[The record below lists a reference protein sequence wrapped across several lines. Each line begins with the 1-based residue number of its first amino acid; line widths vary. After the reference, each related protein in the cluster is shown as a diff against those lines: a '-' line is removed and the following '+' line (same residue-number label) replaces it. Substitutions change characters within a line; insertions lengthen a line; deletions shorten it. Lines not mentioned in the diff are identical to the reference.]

1 MIYNSF
7 KEMVGN
13 TPLFKPT
20 NIIKKEGLNCNL
32 LLKLELFN
40 PMGSVKDRA
49 ALFMI
54 EDAQN
59 KGLIT
64 KGATIIEPTSGNTGI
79 GIAAVAATYGYKVI
93 LTMPET
99 MSKERRDLL
108 ASLGATI
115 VLTDGKLGMSGAIEK
130 ANELNKNTENSIIL
144 GQFTNP
150 ANVTAHYKTTGPEIY
165 KDTNG
170 KVDVFVAGVGTG
182 GTITGT
188 GKYLKEQNNNIKIIA
203 VEPKDSPVL
212 SGGCAGPHKIEGI
225 GAGFIP
231 EILDVNLLDEIITVT
246 KEESYKYAKMLANE
260 EGILV
265 GVSSGAALF
274 AAVQM
279 AKREEYNGKTIV
291 ALLPDTGTR
300 YLSTELFK

>member
-1 MIYNSF
+1 MIYKSF
-7 KEMVGN
+7 KELVGN
-13 TPLFKPT
+13 TPLFCPK
-20 NIIKKEGLNCNL
+20 NIIKKEGLKSNL

-49 ALFMI
+49 ALYMV
-54 EDAQN
+54 EEAE
-59 KGLIT
+59 KSGLLK

-79 GIAAVAATYGYKVI
+79 GIAAVAVPKGYKVI

-108 ASLGATI
+108 SSLGAEL
-115 VLTDGKLGMSGAIEK
+115 VLTEGSLGMSGSIAK
-130 ANELNKNTENSIIL
+130 ANELNKEIENSIIL

-150 ANVTAHYKTTGPEIY
+150 ANVLAHYETTGPEIF
-165 KDTNG
+165 KDTCG
-170 KVDVFVAGVGTG
+170 EVDAFVAGVGTG
-182 GTITGT
+182 GTITGV
-188 GKYLKEQNNNIKIIA
+188 GKYLKEQNKNVKIIA
-203 VEPKDSPVL
+203 VEPSDSAVL
-212 SGGCAGPHKIEGI
+212 SGQKAGPHKIEGI

-231 EILDVNLLDEIITVT
+231 EILDVKLLDKIIKVT
-246 KEESYKYAKMLANE
+246 KEDAYKYANILAKE

-274 AAVQM
+274 AAVELS
-279 AKREEYNGKTIV
+279 KSEEYNGKTIV

-300 YLSTELFK
+300 YLSTEMFK

>member
-1 MIYNSF
+1 MVYKNF
-7 KEMVGN
+7 EELVGN
-13 TPLFKPT
+13 TPLYSPS
-20 NIIKKEGLNCNL
+20 NIIKKEGLKANL

-49 ALFMI
+49 ALYMV
-54 EDAQN
+54 EDAE
-59 KGLIT
+59 KSGLLK

-79 GIAAVAATYGYKVI
+79 GIAAVAVPKGYKVI

-108 ASLGATI
+108 SSLGAQL
-115 VLTDGKLGMSGAIEK
+115 VLTDGKLGMSGSIEK
-130 ANELNKNTENSIIL
+130 AKKLNEEIENSIIL

-150 ANVTAHYKTTGPEIY
+150 SNVKAHYETTGPEIY

-170 KVDVFVAGVGTG
+170 NVDAFVAGVGTG

-188 GKYLKEQNNNIKIIA
+188 GKFLKEQNENIKIIA
-203 VEPKDSPVL
+203 VEPSESAVL
-212 SGGCAGPHKIEGI
+212 SGEKAGPHKIEGI

-231 EILDVNLLDEIITVT
+231 EILEVNLLDEIIKVT
-246 KEESYKYAKMLANE
+246 KENAYKYANMLAKQ

-265 GVSSGAALF
+265 GVSSGAALY
-274 AAVQM
+274 AAVM
-279 AKREEYNGKTIV
+279 LSKREEFIGKTVV

-300 YLSTELFK
+300 YLSTEMFK

>member
-1 MIYNSF
+1 MVYKSF
-7 KEMVGN
+7 KELVGN
-13 TPLFKPT
+13 TPLFCPK
-20 NIIKKEGLNCNL
+20 NIIKKEGLKSNL

-49 ALFMI
+49 ALYMV
-54 EDAQN
+54 EEAE
-59 KGLIT
+59 KSGLLK

-79 GIAAVAATYGYKVI
+79 GIAAVAVPKGYKVI

-108 ASLGATI
+108 SSLGAEL
-115 VLTDGKLGMSGAIEK
+115 VLTEGSLGMSGSIAK
-130 ANELNKNTENSIIL
+130 ANELNKEIENSIIL

-150 ANVTAHYKTTGPEIY
+150 ANVLAHYETTGPEIF
-165 KDTNG
+165 KDTCG
-170 KVDVFVAGVGTG
+170 EVDAFVAGVGTG
-182 GTITGT
+182 GTITGV
-188 GKYLKEQNNNIKIIA
+188 GKYLKEQNKNVKIIA
-203 VEPKDSPVL
+203 VEPSDSAVL
-212 SGGCAGPHKIEGI
+212 SGQKAGPHKIEGI

-231 EILDVNLLDEIITVT
+231 EILDVKLLDKIIKVT
-246 KEESYKYAKMLANE
+246 KEDAYKYANILAKE

-274 AAVQM
+274 AAVELS
-279 AKREEYNGKTIV
+279 KCEEYNGKTIV

-300 YLSTELFK
+300 YLSTEMFK